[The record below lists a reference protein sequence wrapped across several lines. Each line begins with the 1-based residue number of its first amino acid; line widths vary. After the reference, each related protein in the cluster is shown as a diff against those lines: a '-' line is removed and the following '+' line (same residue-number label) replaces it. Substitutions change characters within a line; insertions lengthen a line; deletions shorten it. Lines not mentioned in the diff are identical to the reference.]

1 MLKKN
6 LKDVVFLDFKPL
18 KKAIKYKKR
27 HPKKKCIKAKK
38 YVFVFNSFNPLN
50 MQ

>member
-1 MLKKN
+1 MLKKD
-6 LKDVVFLDFKPL
+6 LKEVIFLDFKPL

-27 HPKKKCIKAKK
+27 HPKKKCIKAKE
-38 YVFVFNSFNPLN
+38 YVFVFNYFNPLN

>member
-1 MLKKN
+1 MN
-6 LKDVVFLDFKPL
+6 RDFKDELDFRPF

-27 HPKKKCIKAKK
+27 HSKKKCIKANK